1 MLQKVI
7 IKSDQSIQ
15 EVLKHEPQKL
25 VSTQPENID
34 ELIRIKELSHDFLIS
49 DIVKNFTGLAE
60 VEEKK
65 AESEIERKALEELKA
80 IQEKA
85 YSEAYELGLEEGR
98 KKAFFETS
106 EDINKG
112 IQELN
117 HLISSIRNSKIHF
130 LNNNE
135 NQLLKMTFY
144 LAGKIALFEIENK
157 SEKAVLEVLKECVSI
172 SHSEEKIKIG
182 VAPEQFDFLETLQ
195 KEHNREYDFLKR
207 AEFLP
212 QNDIRLGGC
221 VITTNYSE
229 IDARIEERIEKLWV
243 EIQGTIP
250 PLKIQV
256 EQG

>member
-15 EVLKHEPQKL
+15 EVLTYEPQKL
-25 VSTQPENID
+25 VSAQPESID

-49 DIVKNFTGLAE
+49 DVVKNFTGLAE

-80 IQEKA
+80 VQEKA
-85 YSEAYELGLEEGR
+85 YSEAYELGLDEGR
-98 KKAFFETS
+98 KKAFLETS
-106 EDINKG
+106 DEINKG
-112 IQELN
+112 IQELS
-117 HLISSIRNSKIHF
+117 HLISSIRNSKVHF
-130 LNNNE
+130 FNNNE
-135 NQLLKMTFY
+135 NQLIKMTFY
-144 LAGKIALFEIENK
+144 LAGKIALFEIEKNY
-157 SEKAVLEVLKECVSI
+157 EKAVLEVLKECVSI
-172 SHSEEKIKIG
+172 SHTEEKIKIG
-182 VAPEQFDFLETLQ
+182 VAPEQLNFLETLQ
-195 KEHNREYDFLKR
+195 KEHNREYDFLKM

-229 IDARIEERIEKLWV
+229 IDARIEERVEKLWS
-243 EIQGTIP
+243 EIHGSIP
-250 PLKIQV
+250 PLKVQV